1 MSAGFLKQGTSLWLA
16 QPKTLLAAFSLLA
29 AFWMVSSN
37 PFISEGIPALDEGT
51 NEYLFNQWMRF
62 GGDVD
67 HSLKSGFL
75 LLEDLK
81 LTLEK
86 IKTFQPLSS

>member
-1 MSAGFLKQGTSLWLA
+1 
-16 QPKTLLAAFSLLA
+16 
-29 AFWMVSSN
+29 
-37 PFISEGIPALDEGT
+37 
-51 NEYLFNQWMRF
+51 MRF
-62 GGDVD
+62 GGDD

-86 IKTFQPLSS
+86 IKTFQPWSS